1 MSTGPDWSD
10 TTLTSEV
17 TPRSYAAAE
26 AGRGTSWVLFA
37 GIMLATV
44 AILNVIWGIAAIA
57 KSSYFVTDASYIL
70 LTDLRAWGFVVLAI
84 GAVEFFA
91 AFSIWRGDGFGRWLG
106 IGVGRARHRQR
117 ALVRARRPAV
127 VAGRRRSGDPRDL
140 RPRRLRRPA
149 GAHGVGDPRGFQANV
164 MKEEP

>member
-17 TPRSYAAAE
+17 TPRSYASAE

-70 LTDLRAWGFVVLAI
+70 LTDLRAWGWIALAI
-84 GAVEFFA
+84 GALEFFA
-91 AFSIWRGDGFGRWLG
+91 AFSIWRGGGFGRWLG
-106 IGVGRARHRQR
+106 IGVAILAIVT
-117 ALVRARRPAV
+117 ALLSAPASPLWSLVV
-127 VAGRRRSGDPRDL
+127 VALGILVIYGLAVYGGRPEL
-140 RPRRLRRPA
+140 TA
-149 GAHGVGDPRGFQANV
+149 
-164 MKEEP
+164 